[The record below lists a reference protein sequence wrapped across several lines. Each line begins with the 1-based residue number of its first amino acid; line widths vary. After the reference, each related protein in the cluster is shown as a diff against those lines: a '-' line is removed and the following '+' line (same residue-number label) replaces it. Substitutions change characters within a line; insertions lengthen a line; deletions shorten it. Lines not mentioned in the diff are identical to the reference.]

1 MSTPITRA
9 PVIEMGPTPGTWA
22 SLAAVLKASRKRPGQ
37 IEALQPVCF
46 VRPNVALEA
55 ADMAA
60 YAQVCGHPP
69 EQGVPLLYPQMLT
82 FPLAMAYFASAYCPW
97 PALGTVHL
105 ANHVQQHVPL
115 QSGDVL
121 RVELRPGPLQAHE
134 KGQVFAL
141 QFQIWKDQT
150 LAWEATQT
158 LLRLGIPQPSGP
170 AYVSALQHEQPLSLQ
185 TRFKADANIGRRYGR
200 VSGDLNPIHL
210 SALSAKLFG
219 FRRAIA
225 HGMWTQARA
234 LAAMLPRGPLA
245 QAEVQVEFKTPLYLP
260 ARPTLWS
267 TRAVQGALPHNAVF
281 EVRNA
286 QGDKPH
292 LRASLSYRL
301 SDPLS

>member
-1 MSTPITRA
+1 MNAPISPA
-9 PVIEMGPTPGTWA
+9 PLNEVGQGPGTWA
-22 SLAAVLKASRKRPGQ
+22 VLAAVLKASRKRPGR
-37 IEALQPVCF
+37 IEALPPVCF
-46 VRPNVALEA
+46 LRPNVSLEA
-55 ADMAA
+55 AEINA
-60 YAQVCGHPP
+60 YAQVCGYPP

-82 FPLAMAYFASAYCPW
+82 FPLAMAYFASDYCPW

-115 QSGDVL
+115 RSGDVL

-134 KGQVFAL
+134 KGQVFTL
-141 QFQIWKDQT
+141 QFQIWKDQA
-150 LAWEATQT
+150 LAWEASQT
-158 LLRLGIPQPSGP
+158 LLRLGIHQPSGP
-170 AYVSALQHEQPLSLQ
+170 AYVSALPPIPPLSLQ
-185 TRFKADANIGRRYGR
+185 TSFKADAGIGRRYGR

-234 LAAMLPRGPLA
+234 LAALLPRRPLA
-245 QAEVQVEFKTPLYLP
+245 QAEAQVEFKTPLYLP

-267 TRAVQGALPHNAVF
+267 SRAVQGAQPHNAVF

-286 QGDKPH
+286 HGDKPH

-301 SDPLS
+301 SDPLR